1 MTLTIE
7 VPKAVEDRLREKA
20 REAGLDVPA
29 YLAQVVQAHAAK
41 PTLKELSGEVYQ
53 QFVASGMTDEELG
66 EFLEKAK
73 HEMRADRRAKAQH
86 AR

>member
-7 VPKAVEDRLREKA
+7 MPESVEERMAQKA
-20 REAGLDVPA
+20 RDAGLDVA
-29 YLAQVVQAHAAK
+29 KYVAQVVQAHALK
-41 PTLKELSGEVYQ
+41 PTLKELSGSVYQ

-73 HEMRADRRAKAQH
+73 HEMRAERRAKAGN
-86 AR
+86 AG